1 MQAVNDLPVCVRAF
15 RNYEIIYTDF
25 SKSQQDELSVTILMW
40 RMARIL
46 VVADI
51 DTCDI
56 SRAVPVSSPGLSKQ
70 VRIATPKNQCLTKLG
85 CLYRLRKIAVT
96 TPKALRR

>member
-15 RNYEIIYTDF
+15 RNYERIYTDF
-25 SKSQQDELSVTILMW
+25 SKSQQDELSVTILVW

-51 DTCDI
+51 DTRDI
-56 SRAVPVSSPGLSKQ
+56 SRAVPVSLPGLRVASFEEQ
-70 VRIATPKNQCLTKLG
+70 RAQFC
-85 CLYRLRKIAVT
+85 
-96 TPKALRR
+96 ALRGA

>member
-15 RNYEIIYTDF
+15 RNYERIYTDF

-51 DTCDI
+51 IHVAIRYERTLHSHYGGQEEHGD
-56 SRAVPVSSPGLSKQ
+56 
-70 VRIATPKNQCLTKLG
+70 
-85 CLYRLRKIAVT
+85 
-96 TPKALRR
+96 